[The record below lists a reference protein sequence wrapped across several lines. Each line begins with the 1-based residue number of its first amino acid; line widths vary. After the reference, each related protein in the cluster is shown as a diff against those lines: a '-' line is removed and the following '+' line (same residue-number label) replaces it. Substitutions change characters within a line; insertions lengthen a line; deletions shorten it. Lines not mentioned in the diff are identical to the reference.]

1 LNPKKIWFL
10 PLDNKNNPRALGLK
24 LYLPNFTPKKEEV
37 FLEGCY
43 QVLDTILGEKSAA
56 LDIHHLQLDKLP
68 ANPEKKGL
76 IEFVELPKYI
86 AWRETKIQ
94 NKKSN

>member
-1 LNPKKIWFL
+1 
-10 PLDNKNNPRALGLK
+10 

-68 ANPEKKGL
+68 ANPEKKG
-76 IEFVELPKYI
+76 
-86 AWRETKIQ
+86 
-94 NKKSN
+94 